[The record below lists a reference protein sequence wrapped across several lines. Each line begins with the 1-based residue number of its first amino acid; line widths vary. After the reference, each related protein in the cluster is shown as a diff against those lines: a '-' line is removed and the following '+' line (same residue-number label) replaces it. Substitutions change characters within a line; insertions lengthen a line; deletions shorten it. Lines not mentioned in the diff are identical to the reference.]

1 MPRLLLRK
9 LPLTAPL
16 AFQPRPVCLVPVFIP
31 RVIRLEEK
39 RNTNNREPQRI
50 VWIERRLL
58 HRLHRAL
65 QLTLP
70 DVPVGSH
77 GIRNQLNRHELV
89 LSSHRQPRHRPG
101 RRRHRPLSSL
111 LRKHLLLLLLLSLF
125 LLLFYRIVHV
135 FVRVSR
141 RQREPVHGFAKA
153 HDNLIRGNFRA
164 LHVHQSLDDRVR
176 NLFTYFRSAARF
188 RQPAFSRQRNETT
201 RRRRRFVP
209 FTSSVFPPALFAR
222 SLLRRHPSRVDPS
235 IHPSDRR
242 PLHDFVVVVVV
253 VVVVAVATHQA
264 MCTNGIDARASV
276 KRRAPSQRE
285 PPGETDARTDG
296 RTERERE
303 RERADA
309 NPTTKERLRGDAD
322 DDAPRE
328 RATRRERRRTKR
340 RGRGRRHSR

>member
-111 LRKHLLLLLLLSLF
+111 LRKHLLLLLLLLLLSLF

-222 SLLRRHPSRVDPS
+222 SLLLRHPSRVDPS

-253 VVVVAVATHQA
+253 FVVFAVATHQA

-276 KRRAPSQRE
+276 KRRAPRQRE

-296 RTERERE
+296 RT
-303 RERADA
+303 DG
-309 NPTTKERLRGDAD
+309 T
-322 DDAPRE
+322 
-328 RATRRERRRTKR
+328 
-340 RGRGRRHSR
+340 